1 MIMDAISIGEQLL
14 ATVSSRERMSWADF
28 GSLVDQLGPNSR
40 DIENPRILLWQ
51 TVRNLQALGHIEVQ
65 TRKRSRYIYV
75 CPSAL
80 MRLPFIGKPKYL
92 LVGRRGSNVE
102 QQLERSID
110 RFGLSVETERVESDG
125 HGYCPDRVTI
135 CGDDSRS
142 IDELCGHLNIQLGDG
157 FPAYDIMATA
167 SSLQSYQESLDFT
180 QEENRYSRGD
190 GQYFSRSKHHFIE
203 GRSRDVPRLEK
214 FSEPYT
220 KLDVCF
226 FVRRDGSHARV
237 STDWGRYLYFSSMG
251 IHPFIYESAS
261 FEFYCPLHAPLPL
274 LYDRSLTLCS
284 GRPAMIKMHNGT
296 NKICYSGVPQKLL
309 DMIRAKIGRVA
320 VM

>member
-1 MIMDAISIGEQLL
+1 MTADSVSVGEQLL
-14 ATVSSRERMSWADF
+14 ATISSRERMSWAGF
-28 GSLVDQLGPNSR
+28 RSLVDQLGPDSK
-40 DIENPRILLWQ
+40 DIENPRVFLWQ
-51 TVRNLQALGHIEVQ
+51 TVRNLQAIGHIEIEP
-65 TRKRSRYIYV
+65 RKRSRYVYV

-80 MRLPFIGKPKYL
+80 VRLPIIGKPKYL

-110 RFGLSVETERVESDG
+110 RFELTIETERVETDG

-135 CGDDSRS
+135 SGEDSRP
-142 IDELCGHLNIQLGDG
+142 IHELSNDLNIELAEG

-167 SSLQSYQESLDFT
+167 STLQDYEELLDFT

-190 GQYFSRSKHHFIE
+190 GQYFSKRKEHFID
-203 GRSRDVPRLEK
+203 GRSRDLPRLEK

-220 KLDVCF
+220 KLDACF
-226 FVRRDGSHARV
+226 FVQKDGSHARV
-237 STDWGRYLYFSSMG
+237 ATDWGRYLYYYAIG
-251 IHPFIYESAS
+251 RPPFTYLSTT

-274 LYDRSLTLCS
+274 LYDRSLSLCS
-284 GRPAMIKMHNGT
+284 GRPATIKIHNGT
-296 NKICYSGVPQKLL
+296 KKIRYLGVPQKLVE
-309 DMIRAKIGRVA
+309 MIRTKLGKVA